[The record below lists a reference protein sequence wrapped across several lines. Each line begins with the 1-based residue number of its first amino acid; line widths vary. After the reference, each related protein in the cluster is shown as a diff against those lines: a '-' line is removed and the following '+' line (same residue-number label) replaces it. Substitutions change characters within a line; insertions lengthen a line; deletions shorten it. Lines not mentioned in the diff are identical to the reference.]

1 MNRQKPTPRGFT
13 YGCPGALPRQP
24 SPGPKGTG
32 AFLCRTRAAY
42 SRGRYL
48 RLALV
53 LTFAFGFTLTL
64 GLAFTLTLV
73 FFFFAAGRSPLSP

>member
-1 MNRQKPTPRGFT
+1 MNRQKPTPAASPT
-13 YGCPGALPRQP
+13 VALGALPRQP
-24 SPGPKGTG
+24 SPGPKRTG